1 MSVLG
6 RDETFK
12 KLSALILHQGRVHRP
27 AQCQKD
33 PYRDQKAHQRASLR
47 PKIL

>member
-12 KLSALILHQGRVHRP
+12 KLAGLILHRGRIHRP
-27 AQCQKD
+27 AQCHKD
-33 PYRDQKAHQRASLR
+33 AYREQKAHQRASLR
-47 PKIL
+47 PKI